1 MFIVNHR
8 KLFFYITGVII
19 ALAIGSIAFYG
30 LPLGIDFTGGS
41 LVKVSYSTQRPTI
54 NILKTRVATVSLGN
68 VSIRNSGAHDVV
80 LRSRTLTP
88 KEHTALLTA
97 LSTKSS
103 KATELQFTSVG
114 PTLGSELGRKALV
127 ALLVVVLTIV
137 LYITWAFR
145 RVSKPVSSWAYGAIV
160 VAILVHD
167 LIVPIG
173 FYALWEHFTGAQ
185 AGALFVVGLLTVLG
199 YSVNDTIVIFDRVR
213 ENLAR
218 NQKTSNHEEF
228 SVLVGRS
235 IRETMSRS
243 INTSLTVVIALAA
256 LALLGS
262 TTTVNFTL
270 VMLVGVIAGT
280 YSSILLAAPLLI
292 PVAEYFTKKR
302 S

>member
-1 MFIVNHR
+1 MFIVTHR
-8 KLFFYITGVII
+8 KLFFAITGAIL
-19 ALAIGSIAFYG
+19 ALSIGAISLYG

-41 LVKVSYSTQRPTI
+41 LVEVAYHGTRPSLSTL
-54 NILKTRVATVSLGN
+54 NTRVSAVPLSDISLRYTGTHN
-68 VSIRNSGAHDVV
+68 IV

-88 KEHTALLTA
+88 KEHTAVLAA
-97 LSTKSS
+97 LSPKGAG
-103 KATELQFTSVG
+103 ATQLQFTSVG

-145 RVSKPVSSWAYGAIV
+145 RVSRPVSSWTYGAIV

-167 LIVPIG
+167 LLVPIG
-173 FYALWEHFTGAQ
+173 FYAIWEHFTGVQ

-218 NQKTSNHEEF
+218 NQKTSAHEEF
-228 SVLVGRS
+228 VEVVGRS
-235 IRETMSRS
+235 IMETMNRS
-243 INTSLTVVIALAA
+243 INTSLTVIIALIALAT
-256 LALLGS
+256 LGS
-262 TTTVNFTL
+262 ATTVNFAL

-280 YSSILLAAPLLI
+280 YSSVLLAAPLLV
-292 PVAEYFTKKR
+292 PVALYFTKR
-302 S
+302 RR